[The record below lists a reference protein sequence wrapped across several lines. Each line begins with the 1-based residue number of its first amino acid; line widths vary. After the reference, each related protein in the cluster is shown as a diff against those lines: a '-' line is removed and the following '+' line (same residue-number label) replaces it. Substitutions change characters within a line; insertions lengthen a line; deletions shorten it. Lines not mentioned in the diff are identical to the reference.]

1 MTVEMISETEVKVI
15 TACPFCGKVTTLN
28 VPADGFIAWQ
38 NGSLVQSAFPDLSAE
53 DREVLISGIC
63 RNCQNNIFG

>member
-1 MTVEMISETEVKVI
+1 MIVEMISKTEVIII
-15 TACPFCGKVTTLN
+15 TTCPFFGKVTVLN

-38 NGSLVQSAFPDLSAE
+38 NGSLVQNAFPNLFAE

-63 RNCQNNIFG
+63 RDCQNNIFG